1 MTEEG
6 NVLSNI
12 YLYDDKVISC
22 DNYRITEYTMEKKM
36 FRKSCL
42 LPSSSVYILI
52 PFLPVF
58 FSSDKSW
65 LFFKNEDG
73 AVLCI
78 RKVDQGEY
86 PDVQSKLDEK
96 LKGVRIKLP
105 DELKDSLQRTRILS
119 DEDLVTG
126 NRMVNIVI
134 KDEKMFCH
142 GECNVGQID
151 ETINI
156 DYNGER
162 LSFDIV
168 SDFLFEILGKT
179 KTMTVGDESLR
190 FKTKTLQHIIQLA
203 YETEGKE

>member
-1 MTEEG
+1 
-6 NVLSNI
+6 
-12 YLYDDKVISC
+12 
-22 DNYRITEYTMEKKM
+22 MEKKM